1 MPLNKLLRP
10 PARPSL
16 RRPISAAASALAL
29 ACFALCS
36 APASGQEPNASSAEE
51 PPPAQAEKTAPPQS
65 ALTASLLYR
74 LLVGELSFQS
84 GDARTG
90 VSFMFDAAR
99 RTGDE
104 AAYERATAM
113 ALQAGAGTAALEAV
127 EAWLRAHPDS
137 PVALRYQLQTLLL
150 MGRASET
157 AEPLRA
163 MLPLL
168 EDEERASLINALP
181 AIYGRMSDKQKALEI
196 ITKALSSVIDEP
208 GAAGPAWATL
218 GRMRLQA
225 GDAAGALQAA
235 QEGARQAPDSEWPAR
250 LALHLWVNA
259 GMDEAQA
266 LARGYLE
273 REKAAPGM
281 GVAYAAALRE
291 LGQDIASRQ
300 FLADW
305 AQRHPQS
312 EESWL
317 ALGLAQAG
325 VHQDEAARQSLR
337 RYLELAPES
346 EATEPER
353 ASACLALSQLAERQG
368 DYAQAA
374 QWLDKI
380 ELDEGEAAATVLIAR
395 ARLLARQGRMNEA
408 ISLIR
413 QAPEDGPLDAR
424 AKVLAEGNLLHSEGL
439 PRAAFALLRSAL
451 DQAPDDPDLLYETAL
466 AAEQSGDMAETER
479 LLRRLIQLRPES
491 APGYNTLGYLLADRK
506 QRLPEARELIEKAV
520 SLAPHDPFIQD
531 SLGWIAFRQGRLD
544 EARRILEDAFERQPE
559 AEIGAH
565 LGEALWVQGERERAQ
580 AIWREALRIDPR
592 NQTLAQTLKRLGVQP
607 GALGKAAAP

>member
-1 MPLNKLLRP
+1 M
-10 PARPSL
+10 
-16 RRPISAAASALAL
+16 
-29 ACFALCS
+29 
-36 APASGQEPNASSAEE
+36 
-51 PPPAQAEKTAPPQS
+51 
-65 ALTASLLYR
+65 
-74 LLVGELSFQS
+74 
-84 GDARTG
+84 
-90 VSFMFDAAR
+90 
-99 RTGDE
+99 
-104 AAYERATAM
+104 
-113 ALQAGAGTAALEAV
+113 
-127 EAWLRAHPDS
+127 
-137 PVALRYQLQTLLL
+137 
-150 MGRASET
+150 
-157 AEPLRA
+157 
-163 MLPLL
+163 
-168 EDEERASLINALP
+168 
-181 AIYGRMSDKQKALEI
+181 
-196 ITKALSSVIDEP
+196 
-208 GAAGPAWATL
+208 
-218 GRMRLQA
+218 
-225 GDAAGALQAA
+225 
-235 QEGARQAPDSEWPAR
+235 
-250 LALHLWVNA
+250 
-259 GMDEAQA
+259 
-266 LARGYLE
+266 
-273 REKAAPGM
+273 
-281 GVAYAAALRE
+281 
-291 LGQDIASRQ
+291 
-300 FLADW
+300 
-305 AQRHPQS
+305 
-312 EESWL
+312 
-317 ALGLAQAG
+317 
-325 VHQDEAARQSLR
+325 HQDEAARQSLR

-374 QWLDKI
+374 RWLDKI

-408 ISLIR
+408 VSLIR

-451 DQAPDDPDLLYETAL
+451 DEAPDDPDLLYETAL
-466 AAEQSGDMAETER
+466 AAEQSGDMTETER

-565 LGEALWVQGERERAQ
+565 LGEALWAQGERERAQ